1 MEFPPEKYL
10 ENTTKSKIKEN
21 KKMEKYIEIAK
32 KHNFNFITVDQNGY
46 VLAHENKPTF
56 TDANGWNNED
66 GKYLFLGKDEALEV
80 KTITEVK

>member
-46 VLAHENKPTF
+46 VLAFINRPTF
-56 TDANGWNNED
+56 TEESGWTNED
-66 GKYLFLGKDEALEV
+66 GEYLFLGKDESVEV